1 VAKRRANE
9 TERRDSMSKQKIDE
23 TMTEARIAR
32 TKRARKAESTEPP
45 GEVQVEAPPETGEA
59 PARRRKTRPL
69 TVVPDEK
76 PEAEPKEDLVVFAFR
91 LKVHERDL
99 IHKAAG
105 AAKASRF
112 VRALT
117 VAAAMGDEETVV
129 EIVRAAKEEMAAT
142 S

>member
-1 VAKRRANE
+1 
-9 TERRDSMSKQKIDE
+9 MSKRKIDE

-32 TKRARKAESTEPP
+32 GKRAREVQTADPKAV
-45 GEVQVEAPPETGEA
+45 VQVEVPSDEATEA
-59 PARRRKTRPL
+59 PAKRRKTRSPAI
-69 TVVPDEK
+69 VSEEK

-91 LKVHERDL
+91 LKPAQRDL

-112 VRALT
+112 VRTLT
-117 VAAAMGDEETVV
+117 IAASKGDERAVV
-129 EIVRAAKEEMAAT
+129 DIVRAVKSEMASA